1 MADNLVQVVRCRDCD
16 HYKQVVRFGTEVSEC
31 EELEICTGPDDYC
44 SFGRRKEDHEKQGRV
59 D

>member
-16 HYKQVVRFGTEVSEC
+16 HYKQGVRFEKEVSEC

-44 SFGRRKEDHEKQGRV
+44 SFGRRKETHEPE
-59 D
+59 